1 MRPGHTAGSGAPLRR
16 TGDSGDGVLEL
27 GRPDFRSWERVFH
40 WSAAIAAA
48 ASLLL
53 IGASMLGPRVDAA
66 GSIIVLALLLI
77 AGGALGMVVAL
88 RSGRM
93 VRIDRNGTLAVIR
106 LRRRPLQYPRVA
118 HIVVLE
124 EGWRVNVPGQPTDQP
139 GGGLATIWA
148 AFADGSELRIADV
161 EWAQRD
167 ALAGR
172 IAEHLGTTVTTR
184 RLTMVASCG

>member
-1 MRPGHTAGSGAPLRR
+1 
-16 TGDSGDGVLEL
+16 L
-27 GRPDFRSWERVFH
+27 GRADFVSWERVFH

-48 ASLLL
+48 GGLLL
-53 IGASMLGPRVDAA
+53 IGSIMLGPRVDAA
-66 GSIIVLALLLI
+66 GSIIVLALLLM

-93 VRIDRNGTLAVIR
+93 VRIDRGGSLTVIR
-106 LRRRPLQYPRVA
+106 LRRRPLQYSRVA

-124 EGWRVNVPGQPTDQP
+124 ESWRLNVPSQPTDQT

-148 AFADGSELRIADV
+148 ALADGSELRIADV
-161 EWAQRD
+161 EWAERD
-167 ALAGR
+167 ARAGR
-172 IAEHLGTTVTTR
+172 IAEHLGTDVRTR